1 MPVINNKKLLSFII
15 SLGIVGLII
24 LYLYINHNIFHEIQN
39 VKLMYLWPIT
49 TLLIGSLYVNGIIL
63 RILAK
68 PFNIDMEKHFLLSIS
83 ASFFNLITPFRG
95 GAGIRAVYM
104 KKRYELSYSHFVS
117 SLFGNYIIVF
127 LVSSFLA
134 LLSYWA
140 IFSLYRIFNIY
151 LFLIFL
157 TIFLGTL
164 VLITFNFSF
173 QNENFLTKKINK
185 VLSGWKLITNNSEH
199 PGVVPKLILL
209 TLLNL
214 LIGTLIVKFSF
225 LGIGLEIN
233 LLRAFYLAIMN
244 VLAIFINITPGSFG
258 ITEGLYITSANIIGI
273 DPALALIVAL
283 IIRAVNT
290 TVLLVLGPIANHLL
304 LKDLIR
310 D

>member
-1 MPVINNKKLLSFII
+1 M
-15 SLGIVGLII
+15 
-24 LYLYINHNIFHEIQN
+24 
-39 VKLMYLWPIT
+39 
-49 TLLIGSLYVNGIIL
+49 
-63 RILAK
+63 
-68 PFNIDMEKHFLLSIS
+68 
-83 ASFFNLITPFRG
+83 
-95 GAGIRAVYM
+95 
-104 KKRYELSYSHFVS
+104 
-117 SLFGNYIIVF
+117 
-127 LVSSFLA
+127 
-134 LLSYWA
+134 
-140 IFSLYRIFNIY
+140 
-151 LFLIFL
+151 
-157 TIFLGTL
+157 
-164 VLITFNFSF
+164 
-173 QNENFLTKKINK
+173 
-185 VLSGWKLITNNSEH
+185 ITNNSEH